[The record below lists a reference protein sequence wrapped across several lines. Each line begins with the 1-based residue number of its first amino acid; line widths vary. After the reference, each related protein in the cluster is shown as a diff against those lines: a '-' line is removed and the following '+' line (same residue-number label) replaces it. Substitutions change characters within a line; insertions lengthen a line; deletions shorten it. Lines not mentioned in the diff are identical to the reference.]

1 MWGTVMKKTIH
12 VPGFIIGTAENKE
25 ARTGVSVII
34 AKDGAAAGV
43 EVRGCA
49 PGTRETDLLRPEKT
63 VDAIHAV
70 VLAGGSAFGLEAA
83 CGVMDYLEEKGIG
96 FDVGVAKVPIVCSA
110 VLFDLAVGDPSVRPD
125 KAMGRQAAEKAGLT
139 IETGSTGAGC
149 GATVGKLKGFDRA
162 MNSGAG
168 YAETVLESGLAVG
181 AYVCVNACGEV
192 YEGERVLAGV
202 RGEDG
207 RSIVSSHELM
217 MNGYERILG
226 GNTTIGCILTNAKLT
241 KAQCRLV
248 CGTAHNGYALAI
260 RPVHTSMDGDTVFTM
275 ASGQIEVPV
284 DTVGYLAQEMMRQ
297 AIVNAVKS
305 VQETEG

>member
-1 MWGTVMKKTIH
+1 MKHTIH
-12 VPGFIIGTAENKE
+12 IPGFAIGTAENKQ

-34 AKDGAAAGV
+34 ATEGACAGV

-83 CGVMDYLEEKGIG
+83 SGVMDYLEEQGIG

-110 VLFDLAVGDPSVRPD
+110 VLFDLAVGDAKVRPD
-125 KAMGRQAAEKAGLT
+125 KAMGRLAASRAKTT
-139 IETGSTGAGC
+139 IETGAIGAGC

-162 MNSGAG
+162 MDSGSG
-168 YAETVLESGLAVG
+168 YAEIVLPNGLAVG

-192 YEGERVLAGV
+192 YENGQAIAGV
-202 RGEDG
+202 RSEDG
-207 RSIVSSHELM
+207 TGIESSHDLM
-217 MNGYERILG
+217 LGGYERILG
-226 GNTTIGCILTNAKLT
+226 GNTTIGCIMTNAKLT
-241 KAQCRLV
+241 KAQCQLV

-284 DTVGYLAQEMMRQ
+284 DTVCYLAQEMMRQ
-297 AIVNAVKS
+297 AIVNSIRS
-305 VQETEG
+305 VQG